1 MSQFLELLKAWGPLG
16 AFIVALIDGAGLP
29 NPGGP
34 DYLLLFL
41 AWKQPETAYWS
52 AAASLAGALVGS
64 FILYSI
70 ARKGGQKYLDSK
82 ASGPRA
88 MRFRRWFD
96 RYGLVTVFI
105 PAFVPWI
112 PLPMKVFVLS
122 AGALG
127 VSPMA
132 FLAAMA
138 AGKLPRF
145 LSIAY
150 LGRALGENAEKWTK
164 QHIPH
169 FAVGALAL
177 VVFLFVLLKVAERFH
192 NRKDRL
198 VANHE

>member
-1 MSQFLELLKAWGPLG
+1 MNQFLELLKSWGPLG
-16 AFIVALIDGAGLP
+16 AFLVALIDGAGLP

-41 AWKQPETAYWS
+41 AWKQPGTAYW
-52 AAASLAGALVGS
+52 AALASVAGALIGS

-70 ARKGGQKYLDSK
+70 ARKGGRKYLDSK

-88 MRFRRWFD
+88 MRFRQWFD

-105 PAFVPWI
+105 PAVVPFI

-127 VSPMA
+127 VGPMA
-132 FLAAMA
+132 FVAVMA

-145 LSIAY
+145 LSVSY
-150 LGRALGENAEKWTK
+150 LGRALGANAESWARH
-164 QHIPH
+164 HIPH
-169 FAVGALAL
+169 FAVGAAAL
-177 VVFLFVLLKVAERFH
+177 VLFLYLLLKVAERFRS
-192 NRKDRL
+192 RKERL
-198 VANHE
+198 VADHE